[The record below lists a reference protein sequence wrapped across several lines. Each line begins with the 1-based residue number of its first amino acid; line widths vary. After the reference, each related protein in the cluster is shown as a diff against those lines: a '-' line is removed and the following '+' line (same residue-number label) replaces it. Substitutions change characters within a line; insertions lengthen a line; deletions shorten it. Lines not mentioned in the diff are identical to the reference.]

1 MSISRKC
8 SVWADSIGQGN
19 GVKREEAEGG
29 QQSDE
34 VAKGEMHSGKVA
46 KGEMHSGKVAKEKMH
61 SGKVAKEKMQS
72 TEEAKGDT
80 EWEGQSDGDFVREYI
95 NNHVKSIEDVE
106 QQVDKMNREI
116 IELDKVISE
125 KVESHILQKNAY
137 ERKLKNV
144 REKMKIINE
153 KMENVDRKT
162 EESEEMLVNLCKD
175 IKKLDTGKRNVTE
188 TIIILKRIVMIITAI
203 SSLKKKAIKRD
214 YKSCISLVSVIK
226 EMLTHI
232 SELKRNDKLRQLYND
247 ANVLFDELKQQIKED
262 IELIYDSDVHIEGNI
277 AILNEANWDAPPQAS
292 LLHDNGNKE
301 GRTIHVNLF
310 HACTCLYHVSPSFI
324 NHIAKS
330 FTSFF
335 LDKYILIFQ
344 NQANTLDSI
353 DRRLAWLKRELNN
366 YENTYGHIFP
376 KIYNIPF
383 LIVSKFCS
391 ITKKHIVKILSFS
404 MEEMNPVSLIQT
416 VIKVINFE
424 NFLTK
429 NIFIF
434 SEGNDVPTDDF
445 SSLEFP
451 FPELIMQREFS
462 QMGREKY
469 PSETPNMDN
478 NEEKEIKKETSSSL
492 YMSRER
498 NNLKRGMHNQITKNL
513 GEGLTEAFRHP
524 TTDRGANEKIINGDH
539 LKEGCFSDERD
550 AQCSATDSIPQD
562 RKKKHNFRGV
572 ISCVFDSYLCS
583 WLKYEEKKIYE
594 KFKHI
599 IKEEIEEENFVEAEK
614 GVHMTEAV
622 NSGITASGVK
632 RMGKESIDD
641 VKTFLNKNEYI
652 PDISFEIAEE
662 KHIVYKSAYKIF
674 YLYKSYVNMILLFSN
689 CKTLH
694 DFVLFFKTL
703 WIKYSDELNRRMI
716 TKINEK
722 NITQNI
728 HLICTII
735 NTSYYVEHQI
745 NEAYETLGKNIDPAF
760 IDQISFKEEEKNFL
774 TVKTKC
780 IKIVI
785 SFIQEKINSMIS
797 KSHIVYIHDI
807 GNIQETSSWIT
818 NLDNFLW
825 NYFTILRKISNETYL
840 IYLMEKTTT
849 LIINQFYQT
858 IFSLKR
864 LQDLTAQQLLLDCYA
879 LQKVLFRLPHVV
891 GSSNSVKDT
900 NNIQEE
906 AREPNICTD
915 TSMKLPDLIITSY
928 SEKELDADDSIIPK
942 TYFTYVKNQ
951 INKIELLIKIFL
963 SNIYDV
969 NSFNLLL
976 TENNNICTIQEIEQI
991 LSLKEEKG
999 ENLQRIFGLN
1009 KNYVHDIKKRGMKA
1023 AEEVKFFFNK
1033 ITSR

>member
-1 MSISRKC
+1 MSFSRKC

-19 GVKREEAEGG
+19 SVKRKEAEGG

-34 VAKGEMHSGKVA
+34 VAKGHMHSD
-46 KGEMHSGKVAKEKMH
+46 EVAKEGIH

-72 TEEAKGDT
+72 TEETKGDT
-80 EWEGQSDGDFVREYI
+80 EGEEHSDVEFVRDYI

-125 KVESHILQKNAY
+125 KVENYILQKNAY
-137 ERKLKNV
+137 ERNLKNV

-153 KMENVDRKT
+153 KMENVDKKT
-162 EESEEMLVNLCKD
+162 EESEEMLVKLCKD

-226 EMLTHI
+226 DMLTHI

-277 AILNEANWDAPPQAS
+277 AILNEANWDAPPQGS
-292 LLHDNGNKE
+292 MLHDNGDKE
-301 GRTIHVNLF
+301 GRTIRVNLF

-324 NHIAKS
+324 NHIGKK

-335 LDKYILIFQ
+335 LDKYILIFES
-344 NQANTLDSI
+344 QANTLDSI

-478 NEEKEIKKETSSSL
+478 HEEKEMKKETSSSSSL

-498 NNLKRGMHNQITKNL
+498 YNLKRGMHTPITKNL
-513 GEGLTEAFRHP
+513 GGSLTEALSHL

-550 AQCSATDSIPQD
+550 VHCSATGSIPQD
-562 RKKKHNFRGV
+562 KQKKHNFRGV

-599 IKEEIEEENFVEAEK
+599 IKEEIEEENIVEAEK
-614 GVHMTEAV
+614 GVHVTEAV
-622 NSGITASGVK
+622 NSGTTASGVK
-632 RMGKESIDD
+632 CMGKESIDD
-641 VKTFLNKNEYI
+641 VRTFLNKNENI
-652 PDISFEIAEE
+652 PDIPIEITEE

-703 WIKYSDELNRRMI
+703 LIKYSDELNRRMI

-722 NITQNI
+722 NTMQNI

-735 NTSYYVEHQI
+735 NTSYYVEHKI

-760 IDQISFKEEEKNFL
+760 IGQISFKEEEKNFL

-785 SFIQEKINSMIS
+785 SFIQQKINTIIS
-797 KSHIVYIHDI
+797 KNHIVYIHDI
-807 GNIQETSSWIT
+807 GNIQETSPWIT

-825 NYFTILRKISNETYL
+825 NYFTILKKISNETYL

-915 TSMKLPDLIITSY
+915 TSMKLPELLITY
-928 SEKELDADDSIIPK
+928 SEKDQNADDSIIPK

-963 SNIYDV
+963 SNTYDV